1 MLILPLFFFCLLLGN
16 RLQSLQRISAG
27 CQIILTQ
34 PSKIP
39 IGTRV
44 ENMDF
49 ELKINNYLDSD
60 LSSLFS
66 SVLSNQSRLY
76 SFYLLYV
83 SFTGGV
89 TCLHEMEATKHTET
103 TALRGNKSVFKS
115 LQALLGRGKGVTRK
129 AEICVHC
136 CGHDSLFPK
145 LLIRQRSINLSLVT
159 TTIFKITLKTRA
171 I

>member
-1 MLILPLFFFCLLLGN
+1 MLFLIVYQVAPVPNIINPVIMLSFLFFSFCLHLGN

-34 PSKIP
+34 LSKIP

-66 SVLSNQSRLY
+66 SVLPNQSRPY

-103 TALRGNKSVFKS
+103 TTLRGNKYVFRS
-115 LQALLGRGKGVTRK
+115 LQGLLGGCKRGNKEGRDLCTM
-129 AEICVHC
+129 
-136 CGHDSLFPK
+136 LW
-145 LLIRQRSINLSLVT
+145 T
-159 TTIFKITLKTRA
+159 
-171 I
+171 